1 MSYSE
6 TRPLPPWY
14 FFVPAIAVGTGV
26 LLPLVYLLVRAF
38 EAETAEL
45 FQIVFRIRT
54 LYLFGNTLRL
64 AIGVM
69 GSGAL
74 LAMPLAWLTTRTD
87 LKGVRFFTLMG
98 VLPLA
103 IPGYVMAYA
112 LLGLSGPN
120 GTFAELFGTTLPR
133 FRGYWGALIAL
144 SFYTFPYL
152 FLNVRSA
159 LLGLD
164 VTIEESARS
173 LGSRS
178 WEVFGRIILPQLRPA
193 FYAGGLLVGLHVL
206 GDFGVVSLMRY
217 ETFSYALY
225 TQYTASYDRTYAAW
239 LALMLLALAGSLLY
253 LEARLLREKV
263 FHRAGTG
270 TARGAN
276 PIALGRWQIP
286 AYFYLATLVLAS
298 VVAPT
303 VAICFWM
310 VKGFDPSHLRDFLE
324 ALSGSLMAS
333 TPAAFLTAGLA
344 IPLAYLGVRYS
355 SSICRALER
364 GAYIGYATP
373 PLAFALA
380 LIFFTLRVVP
390 GVYQTLWILIYAY
403 TLHFLAEAIGP
414 VRSALYQAS
423 PRLEETARSLGYP
436 PFKAFLKATFPLLRS
451 GLMVSTAFV
460 FLAAM
465 KELPLTFLLSPVGY
479 ETLAV
484 NVWSYTTE
492 AMFAEAAPYALAILI
507 FSALFVGLLLIRDT
521 NQEYRDTIIKVSR

>member
-1 MSYSE
+1 MIHSE
-6 TRPLPPWY
+6 TRSFPPWY
-14 FFVPAIAVGTGV
+14 FFAPAIAVGAGV

-38 EAETAEL
+38 EAETTEL
-45 FQIVFRIRT
+45 LLIVFRTRT
-54 LYLFGNTLRL
+54 LYLFGNTLL
-64 AIGVM
+64 LVVGVM
-69 GSGAL
+69 GTSAL
-74 LAMPLAWLTTRTD
+74 LATPLAWLTTRTD
-87 LKGVRFFTLMG
+87 LQGKRLFVVLG

-112 LLGLSGPN
+112 LLGLSGRT
-120 GTFAELFGTTLPR
+120 GTFANLFGPSLPR
-133 FRGYWGALIAL
+133 LSGYWGSLTAL

-159 LLGLD
+159 LLGFDATL
-164 VTIEESARS
+164 EESARS
-173 LGSRS
+173 LGCRS
-178 WEVFGRIILPQLRPA
+178 WEVFRRVTLPQLRPA

-239 LALMLLALAGSLLY
+239 LALMLLALTGSLLY
-253 LEARLLREKV
+253 LEARLLRGSK
-263 FHRAGTG
+263 FHRTGSGTSRQA
-270 TARGAN
+270 T
-276 PIALGRWQIP
+276 PIPLGIWGVP
-286 AYFYLATLVLAS
+286 AYLYISTLVLAS

-303 VAICFWM
+303 LTICFWM
-310 VKGFDPSHLRDFLE
+310 FRRFEVIVLQDFLQ
-324 ALSGSLMAS
+324 ALSGSLLVS

-355 SSICRALER
+355 SSICRTLER

-380 LIFFTLRVVP
+380 LIFFSLRAAP

-414 VRSALYQAS
+414 VRSALYQAP
-423 PRLEETARSLGYP
+423 PRLEEAAQSLGYAP
-436 PFKAFLKATFPLLRS
+436 LKAFFKATFPLLRG
-451 GLMVSTAFV
+451 GLTVSTAFV
-460 FLAAM
+460 FLSAM
-465 KELPLTFLLSPVGY
+465 KELPLTFLLSPAGY

-492 AMFAEAAPYALAILI
+492 AMFAEAAPYALAIVL
-507 FSALFVGLLLIRDT
+507 FSGLFVRLLLI
-521 NQEYRDTIIKVSR
+521 QERSHYGATA